1 MIIAID
7 PGREK
12 CGLVVLNSSIQALEK
27 KVISRVD
34 LIPEVLN
41 LIAKY
46 RVETIVIGGG
56 TASKSVQKE
65 LSRMEVRVNIIFVPE
80 RFSTLQARRL
90 YWKENPPRGLKRFIP
105 TSLLN
110 PPHPIDDYAA
120 QILGMRYL
128 KG

>member
-1 MIIAID
+1 MILAID
-7 PGREK
+7 PGRGK
-12 CGLVVLNSSIQALEK
+12 CGLAVLDNSIQALEK
-27 KVISRVD
+27 KVVSRSE

-41 LIAKY
+41 LVAKY

-65 LSRMEVRVNIIFVPE
+65 LSRIDMRVNIIFVPE

-90 YWKENPPRGLKRFIP
+90 YWKENPPRGLLRFIP
-105 TSLLN
+105 TSLRT